1 MMVHIHFEP
10 KDRQTFQFRKT
21 TNKLA
26 SFLIKNNEYLRP
38 FVHFL
43 RDSHAYDANK
53 FHQTIR
59 RYQERVSRKRVRS
72 GFDEEYEMSVFPDN
86 PMLAQSYV
94 PWQYMDKTFRPEI
107 GLKMG
112 TIFPE
117 LVSPYTPCQSMRTN
131 EFLETTN
138 QIGEGCNNGR

>member
-1 MMVHIHFEP
+1 MYRNYTQCRACGCNNMNSNQQ
-10 KDRQTFQFRKT
+10 D
-21 TNKLA
+21 
-26 SFLIKNNEYLRP
+26 LIDDTCDYVQNTMAL
-38 FVHFL
+38 
-43 RDSHAYDANK
+43 
-53 FHQTIR
+53 
-59 RYQERVSRKRVRS
+59 QEDNCEC

-117 LVSPYTPCQSMRTN
+117 LVSPYMPGQSMEEI
-131 EFLETTN
+131 EFIRN
-138 QIGEGCNNGR
+138 SNRIGKGCNK

>member
-1 MMVHIHFEP
+1 MYNRYRRCCCQNNYNQKVIE
-10 KDRQTFQFRKT
+10 TICNEAGTTAQF
-21 TNKLA
+21 A
-26 SFLIKNNEYLRP
+26 NNMKMHMHMTDDKCEC
-38 FVHFL
+38 
-43 RDSHAYDANK
+43 
-53 FHQTIR
+53 
-59 RYQERVSRKRVRS
+59 